1 MRQSTRPVLLAV
13 GLLVVA
19 AATVACGASARTAAR
34 QGAEEFVLTTTSS
47 ADNPVYKM
55 AALGVFKAQGTLSG
69 IGNGQAESLARL
81 RAGTFVVS
89 HPTAN
94 QKVIHESVNPR
105 TCVVVLEE
113 TGRFTINR
121 GTGAYQGITG
131 YGSDKIDGRAR
142 LPRGAGGKCDTSASA
157 LAVSGTAKTAITAK
171 GSVLLPPS
179 G

>member
-1 MRQSTRPVLLAV
+1 MLLSTRPLSLAAALLA
-13 GLLVVA
+13 VA
-19 AATVACGASARTAAR
+19 AATAACGARAQTAAR
-34 QGAEEFVLTTTSS
+34 DGAEEFVLTTTSS
-47 ADNPVYKM
+47 AANPVYKM
-55 AALGVFKAQGTLSG
+55 AALGVFKDQGTLDG
-69 IGNGQAESLARL
+69 IGNGQAESLAKL
-81 RAGTFVVS
+81 RHGTFVVS

-105 TCVVVLEE
+105 TCQVVLEE
-113 TGRFTINR
+113 RGTFTIDR

-131 YGSDKIDGRAR
+131 YGSDKIAGRAR

-157 LAVSGTAKTAITAK
+157 LAVSGTAKTAITAN

>member
-1 MRQSTRPVLLAV
+1 MLLSTRPLRFAGALLA
-13 GLLVVA
+13 VA
-19 AATVACGASARTAAR
+19 AATAACGARAQTAAR
-34 QGAEEFVLTTTSS
+34 DGAEEFVLTTTSS
-47 ADNPVYKM
+47 AANPVYKM
-55 AALGVFKAQGTLSG
+55 AALGVFKDQGTLDG
-69 IGNGQAESLARL
+69 IGNGQAESLAKLRL
-81 RAGTFVVS
+81 GTFVVS

-105 TCVVVLEE
+105 TCQVVLEE
-113 TGRFTINR
+113 TGSFTINH

-157 LAVSGTAKTAITAK
+157 LTVSGTAKTAITAN